1 MNLNDVI
8 DHIRNR
14 PYMSGIERDRVR
26 VKATG
31 EIFTPTELV
40 QEQLNR
46 LPTSLF
52 ADATKTF
59 IDPACGDG
67 QFLGEVIIR
76 KMEYGS
82 SLAQALSTT
91 YGVDLMQDN
100 VDLCR
105 TRLACGSQELES
117 IVNRNII
124 QHDGMIYDYS
134 FNGTNR
140 SQADLTFDELF
151 EFATD

>member
-1 MNLNDVI
+1 
-8 DHIRNR
+8 
-14 PYMSGIERDRVR
+14 MSGIERDRVR

-40 QEQLNR
+40 LEQINR

-52 ADATKTF
+52 ADPTRTF
-59 IDPACGDG
+59 LDPSCGDG
-67 QFLGEVIIR
+67 QFLGEVVIR

-82 SLAQALSTT
+82 TLEQALSTT

-105 TRLACGSQELES
+105 TRLACGDASLAGVVQRQ
-117 IVNRNII
+117 IVC
-124 QHDGMIYDYS
+124 HDGMSYDYS
-134 FNGTNR
+134 FNGTDLC
-140 SQADLTFDELF
+140 QKDLTWDELF
-151 EFATD
+151 EF

>member
-1 MNLNDVI
+1 MNLSDVI
-8 DHIRNR
+8 EHIRNR
-14 PYMSGIERDRVR
+14 PYMSGIERDAVR

-40 QEQLNR
+40 LEQINR

-52 ADATKTF
+52 ADPTRTF
-59 IDPACGDG
+59 LDPSCGDG
-67 QFLGEVIIR
+67 QFLGEVVIR

-82 SLAQALSTT
+82 TIEQALSTT

-105 TRLACGSQELES
+105 TRLSCGSDRLLELVQGQ
-117 IVNRNII
+117 IVC
-124 QHDGMIYDYS
+124 HDGMSYDYS
-134 FNGTNR
+134 FNGTDR
-140 SQADLTFDELF
+140 CQKDLTWHELF
-151 EFATD
+151 DFAE